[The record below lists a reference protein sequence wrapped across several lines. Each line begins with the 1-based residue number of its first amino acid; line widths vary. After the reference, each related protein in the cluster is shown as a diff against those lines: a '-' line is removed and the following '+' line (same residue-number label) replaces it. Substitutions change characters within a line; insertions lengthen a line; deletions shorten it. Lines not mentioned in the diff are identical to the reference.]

1 MNAPGA
7 EDAETRELKEE
18 MSQLAGTVIGAA
30 IVVHRVLN
38 ILAIAISTDVVLFT
52 TTKPVIT
59 VSLDVRYGQFIP

>member
-1 MNAPGA
+1 
-7 EDAETRELKEE
+7 

-59 VSLDVRYGQFIP
+59 VSLDVRYRQFIP